1 MFMQAQMKMQE
12 QKLRKRRDELRE
24 KLKEHFSLPVVRRDY
39 RSFELIVDELDELRR
54 RLAFLKNK

>member
-12 QKLRKRRDELRE
+12 RKLRKRRDELRE
-24 KLKEHFSLPVVRRDY
+24 KLKEHFSLPVVQRDY